1 MPDMPWAD
9 FRPEL
14 VALAEEAGAMAQ
26 ACRASLSRDLKPDGS
41 IVTNADRDVET
52 FLRERLTALVPGSN
66 VWGEEFG
73 HAEEGPGG
81 LWLVDPVDGTTNFA
95 WGSPLWG
102 VSIALMKGG
111 EVVVGA
117 VCLPDLSETYSA
129 VQGGGTFMGD
139 RRLPL
144 IASGAVQAHEPVSYN
159 ESVARR
165 YPRQRFPG
173 KQRCNGAM
181 VIDGCFVAAQRI
193 RGLIGIREKL
203 YDMAAVALMGLE
215 LGAALRFADGRPF
228 VFAEHTADQPL
239 GEAWIMFPAESG
251 FVLDTAI

>member
-1 MPDMPWAD
+1 MAWKD

-14 VALAEEAGAMAQ
+14 VALAEEAGTIART
-26 ACRASLSRDLKPDGS
+26 CRDWLVRELKPDGS

-102 VSIALMKGG
+102 VSVALMKGG

-117 VCLPDLSETYSA
+117 VCLPDLNETYSA
-129 VQGGGTFMGD
+129 ARGAGAFLGD
-139 RRLPL
+139 RSLPP
-144 IASGAVQAHEPVSYN
+144 IPPGPVQAHEPISCN

-165 YPRQRFPG
+165 YLRQRFPG

-193 RGLIGIREKL
+193 RGLIGAREKL

-228 VFAEHTADQPL
+228 VFAEHTNDRPI
-239 GEAWIMFPAESG
+239 GDAWILFPAESG
-251 FVLDTAI
+251 FVLDTAV

>member
-1 MPDMPWAD
+1 MAWAD
-9 FRPEL
+9 FRPDLIAL
-14 VALAEEAGAMAQ
+14 VEEAGAMAQ
-26 ACRASLSRDLKPDGS
+26 ACRASLTRDLKPDGS

-52 FLRERLTALVPGSN
+52 FLRERLTALVPGSS

-73 HAEEGPGG
+73 HTEEGEGG

-102 VSIALMKGG
+102 VSVALMKDG
-111 EVVVGA
+111 EVVLGA
-117 VCLPDLSETYSA
+117 VRLPDLAESYSA
-129 VQGGGTFMGD
+129 VRGGGAFVAN
-139 RRLPL
+139 RRLSAIEP
-144 IASGAVQAHEPVSYN
+144 GPVRDHEPVSYN
-159 ESVARR
+159 DSVVRR
-165 YPRQRFPG
+165 HPKQRFPG

-228 VFAEHTADQPL
+228 VFADHTADRPL